1 MKSLSILSVLPPEPG
16 APKYRD
22 KERLEESARHF
33 STLWSSAVAAVGTN
47 EWLVADAEGN
57 LVVLRR
63 NIGGVTDDD
72 RKRLEVVS
80 EGRLGEAVNQIVP
93 VSLSSSTDQDGLPST
108 AKSDSDTVEATKLS
122 GPVVFPRAFIATVE
136 GGVYLMGTISS
147 GYQDMLIRLQ
157 SALAARVQSPG
168 YMPWANW
175 RAFKTEVRQAKE
187 PYRFVDG
194 ELVECA
200 LGMDDGVFNDIIQE
214 LNVGGTAKGRQ
225 WEAEEVR
232 GLVEGLRRLH

>member
-1 MKSLSILSVLPPEPG
+1 MKSVSILSVLPPEPG
-16 APKYRD
+16 APRYRD
-22 KERLEESARHF
+22 KEEFEESARHF

-47 EWLVADAEGN
+47 EWLVADMEGN

-63 NIGGVTDDD
+63 NVGGVTDDD
-72 RKRLEVVS
+72 RRRLEVVS
-80 EGRLGEAVNQIVP
+80 EGRLGEVVNQIVP
-93 VSLSSSTDQDGLPST
+93 VSLSSSPGRDESLST
-108 AKSDSDTVEATKLS
+108 VKSDTDTLEATKLS
-122 GPVVFPRAFIATVE
+122 GPAVFPRAFIATVE
-136 GGVYLMGTISS
+136 GGVYLMGAISP

-175 RAFKTEVRQAKE
+175 RAFKTEVRQAEE

-200 LGMDDGVFNDIIQE
+200 LGIDDDVFNEIIQE
-214 LNVGGTAKGRQ
+214 LNVGGTTKGRR
-225 WEAEEVR
+225 WDAEEVR